1 MRDCIALEITISNND
16 LSVQEHSQL
25 EKMITIDDKYYLFG
39 LNQIRVYSL
48 KDKKLSIVQTI
59 NISE

>member
-1 MRDCIALEITISNND
+1 MIKISNND